1 VRVLLVCGLVL
12 CVLPSCRLFS
22 DGAACE
28 PDNPATCPAG
38 TVCAPSGVCV
48 VAEDATLCGNGTVDP
63 GEACDDGNADNRDAC
78 HTDCTVPACGDGF
91 TDVGEACDDGNDID
105 TDVCTNACT
114 VNGAPVICGD
124 GQVGG
129 AEDCDFAA
137 PGAATCTPRCT
148 FNICGDGFVLEDE
161 ACDDGDD
168 DSDDGCDA
176 DPDGGSCTFAS
187 CGDGRTS
194 HGEACDFSNSTDP
207 AADRCRSDCTEQQ
220 RNDGIVD
227 PDEACDDG
235 NDVDTDGCIATV
247 LARCGDGVVRTTG
260 TGIEACEPTVAGV
273 SDANC
278 NADCTAPRCGDRIL
292 NVDAGEQCEGN
303 DLTRC
308 DANCQL
314 VTPPVT
320 CGNGQVDNGEGC
332 DYAVVNG
339 GACTPS
345 CTLPDCGNTILE
357 PGESCDDGDDV
368 NGDGC
373 SAGCRV
379 EFCGDGATNNG
390 EVCDATDPSGRPCTP
405 SCELAGCGND
415 RVDPGEACDGDVDC
429 TDECRRF
436 SSCSAILAAR
446 PEAPT
451 GTYVIEPLDTPRTV
465 TCDMEFQGGGW
476 TLIMATMFFGPETV
490 AFNDQAISGV
500 PSRLGVRDVAA
511 LARSSG
517 QVHIRA
523 EGQAATRSMTSVPGS
538 LPIVR
543 LAQGATLSPLNQKNN
558 DRENIFFGSTEW
570 SGPLASSTDGLICPP
585 TQGYPQILHT
595 CGNSFGTHL
604 LGGVSTLTRVGAENE
619 AVEVYVRAGPRC
631 GDGRIDPGE
640 LCDDGNGLDGD
651 GCNTTCRPSCG
662 DGDVDRVVT
671 IDNPAVSPLGETIDN
686 RMRALVGAGDLNRD
700 GRPDLV
706 ITQIAGLS
714 RIAVAVSHPR
724 GLQRPLALMQV
735 PNFFGVT
742 SAPMVGDVTGDGD
755 ADVVAFSA
763 TDTGCVFTVAAG
775 NGEGGLV
782 VSSPPAPSVERLNT
796 ACRGGH
802 LVDLD
807 GDRDLDVIFAAIN
820 TDRLEVF
827 INDGSGAFGSGS
839 SIPTGLCRPHAV
851 RSGDVNGDGDEDLIV
866 ACTASGTDGGLRV
879 LPRVGNGFG
888 AAIAVGPRAVS
899 FNVVVGD
906 INGDR
911 FADLVTQQG
920 DTTVVALGAGDPTTG
935 SVLSFSIQGGEDAA
949 IGDVDGDGDN
959 DVVVGR
965 GVGRTEGEV
974 LLRNVTRP
982 GKRLN
987 LVPESAAASVDA
999 GSPALVDLNGDGV
1012 LDIVTVRH
1020 NTAVLNGVIDNG
1032 AVEGC
1037 DDGNA
1042 VATDSCDFCQARCTG
1057 AQSAAVGICFQSI
1070 ASTFGGDDGPFANV
1084 ADFYGDGVQ
1093 DTMVGAING
1102 TTVTLAVGSRRA
1114 SPTFRALS
1122 VETEPQGQSA
1132 GDLDEDG
1139 LTDIISVNTGVSAI
1153 TLHYGKSDGSF
1164 GSNGDL
1170 VDYRFLDNVLD
1181 GGFVEGATL
1190 ADLDGDGHL
1199 DAVSFSTRVRVH
1211 YGDGTRNTAVWPTAD
1226 LITDPQNEKKV
1237 ESLAV
1242 GDVEGASGGDGD
1254 LDLVIF
1260 TATERSIRLL
1270 RNDGARAFTPVSIV
1284 TLGFD
1289 ATLSLGDVDTDGDV
1303 DIVLSAGTSG
1313 LHVMVNTGA
1322 GAFEAPRLL
1331 PVSDASQAVVADMD
1345 RDGKNDLVVARGSS
1359 DAGGGLTVL
1368 FGGATLGALGTRRLN
1383 FGNGGTS
1390 CVAAPDFDGDGDHD
1404 VVACQTLGVSRVIVA
1419 YENR

>member
-28 PDNPATCPAG
+28 PDNPATCPEG

-91 TDVGEACDDGNDID
+91 TDVGEACDDGNDVD

-129 AEDCDFAA
+129 AEACDFAA
-137 PGAATCTPRCT
+137 PGASTCTPRCT
-148 FNICGDGFVLEDE
+148 FNICGDGFLLEDE

-194 HGEACDFSNSTDP
+194 HNEACDFSNGDDP
-207 AADRCRSDCTEQQ
+207 AADRCRSNCTEQQ

-235 NDVDTDGCIATV
+235 NDVDTDGCIDTV

-260 TGIEACEPTVAGV
+260 GSIEACEPAVAGV
-273 SDANC
+273 SDALC
-278 NADCTAPRCGDRIL
+278 NADCTAPDCGDRIL
-292 NVDAGEQCEGN
+292 NVAAGEQCEGN

-357 PGESCDDGDDV
+357 PGESCDDGDSE

-390 EVCDATDPSGRPCTP
+390 EVCDATDPSGPTCTP
-405 SCELAGCGND
+405 SCELAGCGNN
-415 RVDPGEACDGDVDC
+415 RVDPGEACDGSVDC
-429 TDECRRF
+429 TDDCRRF

-476 TLIMATMFFGPETV
+476 TLIMATRFFGPEDV
-490 AFNDQAISGV
+490 PFNDQAISGV

-558 DRENIFFGSTEW
+558 DRESIFFGSTEW

-595 CGNSFGTHL
+595 CGNSIGTHL

-706 ITQIAGLS
+706 IAQIAGLS

-807 GDRDLDVIFAAIN
+807 GDSDLDVIFAAIN

-839 SIPTGLCRPHAV
+839 IPTGRCAPHAV
-851 RSGDVNGDGDEDLIV
+851 RSGDVDGDGDDDLVV

-879 LPRVGNGFG
+879 LPRSNNGFG
-888 AAIAVGPRAVS
+888 AAIAVGPGAVS
-899 FNVVVGD
+899 FSVVVGD

-920 DTTVVALGAGDPTTG
+920 DTTVVALGAANPTTG
-935 SVLSFSIQGGEDAA
+935 SVLSFSVQGGEDAA

-965 GVGRTEGEV
+965 GVGRTDGEV
-974 LLRNVTRP
+974 LLRNVTVA
-982 GKRLN
+982 GKQLN
-987 LVPESAAASVDA
+987 LIAEAPTAGVAA
-999 GSPALVDLNGDGV
+999 GSPVLVDLDGNGV
-1012 LDIVTVRH
+1012 LDVVTVRH
-1020 NTAVLNGVIDNG
+1020 NTAVLNGVMNDRV
-1032 AVEGC
+1032 AESC

-1042 VATDSCDFCQARCTG
+1042 NAADGCDFCQARCTG
-1057 AQSAAVGICFQSI
+1057 AQGALVGTCFEQT
-1070 ASTFGGDDGPFANV
+1070 ASTVLGQASSFADA
-1084 ADFYGDGVQ
+1084 ADYDGDGLE
-1093 DTMVGAING
+1093 DAMIGPLFG
-1102 TTVTLAVGSRRA
+1102 STVTLVRGNRREGA
-1114 SPTFRALS
+1114 PRFSAFG
-1122 VETEPQGQSA
+1122 VEDEPRGQAA

-1139 LTDIISVNTGVSAI
+1139 LTDFVSVNTGVSAI
-1153 TLHYGKSDGSF
+1153 TLHYGKLGGSF
-1164 GSNGDL
+1164 GSKGD
-1170 VDYRFLDNVLD
+1170 VDYGFLGNVSN
-1181 GGFVEGATL
+1181 GGFVEGVAV
-1190 ADLDGDGHL
+1190 ADFDGDGHL
-1199 DAVSFSTRVRVH
+1199 DAVSFSTRVRLH
-1211 YGDGTRNTAVWPTAD
+1211 YGNGTRQTENWVTND
-1226 LITDPQNEKKV
+1226 LITGSDKITNHV
-1237 ESLAV
+1237 V
-1242 GDVEGASGGDGD
+1242 GDIDSDGDPDLVIFTDGARTIRVVRNGGQARTFTVTPVATLGFVANLSLGDIDTDGD
-1254 LDLVIF
+1254 LDLLV
-1260 TATERSIRLL
+1260 
-1270 RNDGARAFTPVSIV
+1270 
-1284 TLGFD
+1284 
-1289 ATLSLGDVDTDGDV
+1289 
-1303 DIVLSAGTSG
+1303 SAGNAGGLQVLLNNAGTISG
-1313 LHVMVNTGA
+1313 PLTPILSGSS
-1322 GAFEAPRLL
+1322 L
-1331 PVSDASQAVVADMD
+1331 PQRAVVVDMD
-1345 RDGKNDLVVARGSS
+1345 QDGKNDVIV
-1359 DAGGGLTVL
+1359 AGGNSTGISVL
-1368 FGGATLGALGTRRLN
+1368 FGASTLPALGTRRLTFN
-1383 FGNGGTS
+1383 NGATS
-1390 CVAAPDFDGDGDHD
+1390 CLATPDLDGDGDHD
-1404 VVACQTLGVSRVIVA
+1404 IVACQLVEVPPQGSASGVVV
-1419 YENR
+1419 YEHR